1 MGDDI
6 VFSMFS
12 ARFDSDVMGYSI
24 CSSFEPW
31 YYGVNM
37 YANIS
42 CKEGYVGREWRYLE
56 CFEIDKE
63 Y

>member
-37 YANIS
+37 YTNIS
-42 CKEGYVGREWRYLE
+42 CKKGYADREWRHLE
-56 CFEIDKE
+56 YFEIDKE

>member
-24 CSSFEPW
+24 CSSFESW

-42 CKEGYVGREWRYLE
+42 CKEGYVDR
-56 CFEIDKE
+56 K
-63 Y
+63 